1 MVKPVPRLI
10 DLMMSELGSI
20 RKTHRDIEGELLSF
34 AALTSESTKECNP
47 LLAYKAVN
55 PDILRLHEAMKAHDK
70 REFKT
75 AMEKEVNDQ
84 IANGNFT
91 VIPRSEVPKG
101 FRVFP
106 GVWTLVCKRDIQTRE
121 IRNIKRVLRL
131 MDPGCEKE
139 STMTKRMLQ

>member
-1 MVKPVPRLI
+1 
-10 DLMMSELGSI
+10 MMSELGAI
-20 RKTHRDIEGELLSF
+20 KKTKWDNEGELLNF
-34 AALTSESTKECNP
+34 AALTYESNEESNP

-55 PDILRLHEAMKAHDK
+55 PDILRLHEAMKAKDK

-84 IANGNFT
+84 SANGNFT

-106 GVWTLVCKRDIQTRE
+106 GVWTLVRKRDIQTRE
-121 IRNIKRVLRL
+121 IKKYKARL
-131 MDPGCEKE
+131 ASDG
-139 STMTKRMLQ
+139 SRMRE